1 MIREFNKERE
11 MILSCDLHGHS
22 RRKNI
27 FIYGNNF
34 NERPHATRVFPFIM
48 SKLLDY
54 FSFEYSRFS
63 VHKSKEATQRVT
75 LWRELKIPNV
85 FTMEAS
91 FCGADKG
98 SNKGMHFM
106 PEHLMLAGR
115 KLLEALIVY
124 AKLTVPPLKPG
135 QV

>member
-1 MIREFNKERE
+1 MDF
-11 MILSCDLHGHS
+11 
-22 RRKNI
+22 
-27 FIYGNNF
+27 
-34 NERPHATRVFPFIM
+34 
-48 SKLLDY
+48 

-63 VHKSKEATQRVT
+63 VHKSKESTARVS

-98 SNKGMHFM
+98 HVKNKHFM

-124 AKLTVPPLKPG
+124 TKLQVQPLKPSQIIASK
-135 QV
+135 QVAPSESQANLAEEEKQSTQEYTSLKMQEIEKELT